1 MGKWIYENSVKWGK
15 IKCVEGGKK
24 VQQFKYRMEKDRLGI
39 NKEGRKPQSW
49 VTTG

>member
-1 MGKWIYENSVKWGK
+1 MKLGE
-15 IKCVEGGKK
+15 IKCVEGKK
-24 VQQFKYRMEKDRLGI
+24 KIQRFKYRMEKDRLGI

>member
-1 MGKWIYENSVKWGK
+1 MKLGE
-15 IKCVEGGKK
+15 IKCVEGEKK
-24 VQQFKYRMEKDRLGI
+24 FNDKYRMEKDRLGI